1 MALMWKAAGGVKVS
15 STKLEAS
22 LPTAVSQR
30 KRVHSFWKVPPGTR
44 AWMDT
49 TAKTQPPY
57 HMLHDLR
64 GNTHIHIWVS
74 TSERLSGLLM
84 TIIARIVPAPP
95 FLPISPS
102 KPLPKIYFL
111 FVPSLLLSQS
121 LLAIIYRNLSTRLWL
136 IRLLWWNSLL
146 HHTGLIKVDI
156 FFPKWLFFPFKYSL
170 FLLIETRETQKMWC
184 WFVDRW
190 NLWRCQ
196 NMCVLN
202 TLRLYNYESKV
213 TWYHTLIG

>member
-64 GNTHIHIWVS
+64 GNTYTHLGFH
-74 TSERLSGLLM
+74 
-84 TIIARIVPAPP
+84 
-95 FLPISPS
+95 
-102 KPLPKIYFL
+102 
-111 FVPSLLLSQS
+111 
-121 LLAIIYRNLSTRLWL
+121 LWK
-136 IRLLWWNSLL
+136 
-146 HHTGLIKVDI
+146 TV
-156 FFPKWLFFPFKYSL
+156 
-170 FLLIETRETQKMWC
+170 
-184 WFVDRW
+184 WFVDGYHSQNSSCPSFSPYFSLQTSSQ
-190 NLWRCQ
+190 NLFPLCSLPPSLPVSVSYNLQKRI
-196 NMCVLN
+196 N
-202 TLRLYNYESKV
+202 TP
-213 TWYHTLIG
+213 LIN

>member
-1 MALMWKAAGGVKVS
+1 MWKAAGGVKVS

-84 TIIARIVPAPP
+84 AIIARIVPAPP

-146 HHTGLIKVDI
+146 HHTGLIRVDI
-156 FFPKWLFFPFKYSL
+156 FFPKVADFSRSSIPSFSL
-170 FLLIETRETQKMWC
+170 LKPEKLKKCDAGLLIDEIFGDAKT
-184 WFVDRW
+184 
-190 NLWRCQ
+190 
-196 NMCVLN
+196 CVFW
-202 TLRLYNYESKV
+202 T
-213 TWYHTLIG
+213 H